1 MKLEKSCG
9 AVVWQED
16 PAGRPQVLLIRHQNG
31 EHWAFPKG
39 HVEKGETE
47 ADTARREIWEETG
60 LKVKLDTEF
69 RQVVTYSPKPQ
80 VMKDVVYF
88 AAKPTGGELRRQE
101 EEVLAIAWCTLA
113 QALEWVT
120 FENDK
125 QVLQSFITYYEQ
137 VM

>member
-47 ADTARREIWEETG
+47 ADTARREIGRASCRER
-60 LKVKLDTEF
+60 V
-69 RQVVTYSPKPQ
+69 
-80 VMKDVVYF
+80 
-88 AAKPTGGELRRQE
+88 
-101 EEVLAIAWCTLA
+101 
-113 QALEWVT
+113 
-120 FENDK
+120 
-125 QVLQSFITYYEQ
+125 
-137 VM
+137 